1 MKSDQSS
8 TSRVAVVGSI
18 NIDVISC
25 VDSFPIVGE
34 TALANEAF
42 LSLGGKG
49 LNQAVAASR
58 AGAEVAL
65 IASIG
70 KDVFGQQALEH
81 LTREKIDSSG
91 VLQTLEKPTGTANIL
106 VDTAGDNMIAV
117 AAGANSLLTPSHVQ
131 KNATLI
137 QKADVL
143 LLQMEV
149 PIEANI
155 CAAEIAVKAGKI
167 VVLDPSPYQASAA
180 FGELLSS
187 VNILTPNETEAAQL
201 CGQPDT
207 EFSNLFDLLNER
219 GVPECVL
226 TRGARGCV
234 ARLAGED
241 FTVGGLKVKAV
252 DPTGAGD
259 VFNGYLAKCIA
270 SGMAAEKALERASW
284 AGALSTK
291 TRGAQGAAPYW
302 ANIDK
307 HIEGGK
313 RAIQR

>member
-1 MKSDQSS
+1 M
-8 TSRVAVVGSI
+8 GSI

-117 AAGANSLLTPSHVQ
+117 AAGANSLLTPNHIE
-131 KNATLI
+131 KHANII
-137 QKADVL
+137 QKSDVL

-155 CAAEIAVKAGKI
+155 RAAEIAAHAGKTVI
-167 VVLDPSPYQASAA
+167 LDPSPYQAGAA
-180 FGELLSS
+180 FDQLLSS
-187 VNILTPNETEAAQL
+187 VNILTPNETEATQL
-201 CGQPDT
+201 CEQSDVELSSLIG
-207 EFSNLFDLLNER
+207 LLNDK
-219 GVPECVL
+219 GVPDCVL

-234 ARLAGED
+234 ARLGGKEFELD
-241 FTVGGLKVKAV
+241 GLKVKAV

-291 TRGAQGAAPYW
+291 TRGAQSAAPYW

-313 RAIQR
+313 RAIQL